1 MCGVIGVNGHA
12 PVDLIRNLFI
22 ETQIRG
28 RHATG
33 VSYWKNDKVNTIKE
47 PIPAEEFLDKYNP
60 EDWYECDSIT
70 MIGHCRYS
78 TSDLQYNQP
87 IADDK
92 RAIVHNGVITQSL
105 PETWKKTYGY
115 KCEGKND
122 TELLFHS
129 WNPEEWED
137 SSIACI
143 MLENDSI
150 NWYRNGKR
158 PLWQVATNDY
168 RVITSTKDIAIR
180 SGLQNPSRINING
193 VDLQP

>member
-1 MCGVIGVNGHA
+1 MCGVIGVHGHA

-87 IADDK
+87 IANDT

-129 WNPEEWED
+129 WNPKEWED

-158 PLWQVATNDY
+158 PLWQAETNDY

-180 SGLQNPSRINING
+180 SGLHPLRINING